1 MLRRLVLSAALFG
14 VLSSPVRTETNPYTF
29 ERGFPANEETIQGPR
44 DATMLRRAIEAVM
57 QQFEPF
63 GARPNKVGIIMPQ
76 DPEQQF
82 SIANPDTPYVI
93 GFFDLNQAGPM
104 AVEVPEGP
112 YMGTLDNHHMEW
124 FGDMSTIGSGK
135 GMGEKDLLMPPGYD
149 GDILDGY
156 TPHYSQTRKLI
167 LLMRVAVPTGHYDEA
182 VALARKLKVYAL
194 GNDASA

>member
-1 MLRRLVLSAALFG
+1 
-14 VLSSPVRTETNPYTF
+14 
-29 ERGFPANEETIQGPR
+29 
-44 DATMLRRAIEAVM
+44 MLRRAIEAVM